1 MSTLSENSCERLG
14 WEFELDPTLLN
25 PIGRS
30 YDKPYDGAFAT
41 GRAALAAILR
51 HAQREESART
61 VFLPNYI
68 CSSVI
73 DAVRLSEM
81 DAAFYP
87 VNSFL
92 DVDVQNLFTAIEELS
107 VPPVA
112 VVVVD
117 YFGMSTCTSVIDAIK
132 SFCPEITVIRDNVQ
146 SLFSMNHPGRE
157 DYSFSSLRKWLPVPD
172 GATTV
177 WPAGAGISP
186 TVKEADFVAYRLLA
200 GLEAHWDRMPLSECS
215 DAIRYSTI
223 AERMVDELGIFPAQ
237 MSLVSKIICS
247 NLCMDQ
253 IVNTR
258 RANFL
263 HLRSLLSPH
272 GIKPIL
278 DMRDS
283 DVPHFMP
290 IRIPSRDKVRRELQ
304 RAGIFCPVHWPR
316 PTDQKCESNNAL
328 WDEELSLIVDQR
340 YGPDDMLRQSTRLL
354 DSL

>member
-1 MSTLSENSCERLG
+1 MSTLPDRSCERLG
-14 WEFELDPTLLN
+14 WELELDPTLLS
-25 PIGRS
+25 PMGRS
-30 YDKPYDGAFAT
+30 FDKSHDSAFAT

-51 HAQREESART
+51 HAQREECART

-73 DAVRLSEM
+73 EAVRLSEM
-81 DAAFYP
+81 DAVFYP
-87 VNSFL
+87 VNSSL

-117 YFGMSTCTSVIDAIK
+117 YFGMSTCTSVIGAIK
-132 SFCPEITVIRDNVQ
+132 SFCPETVVIRDNVQ
-146 SLFSMNHPGRE
+146 SMFSMNQPGKQ
-157 DYSFSSLRKWLPVPD
+157 DYSFTSLRKWLPVPD

-177 WPAGAGISP
+177 WPAGAAISP

-200 GLEAHWDRMPLSECS
+200 GLEAHWDRMPLSEYS
-215 DAIRYSTI
+215 GAIRYSTI
-223 AERMVDELGIFPAQ
+223 AERMVDELGVFPAQ

-247 NLCMDQ
+247 NLWMDE
-253 IVNTR
+253 IANAR

-278 DMRDS
+278 DMGDA

-290 IRIPSRDKVRRELQ
+290 IRIPSRDKVRKELQ

-316 PTDQKCESNNAL
+316 PTDQKCESNHAL

-340 YGPDDMLRQSTRLL
+340 YGPDDMLRQATRLL
-354 DSL
+354 SSL